1 MLRRLTT
8 AESQRL
14 VCRKAANYHC
24 RHRSTSSPV
33 ALGIDFGTDSV
44 RCMLVDLHGNLV
56 GPISSCTYAAGTI
69 SRRTGGGVHKGLEL
83 AQLPLKYC
91 LQDADDWLVSLN
103 KASKDL
109 REKAGVC
116 SSRIQSIGVS
126 FTASTVLPCD
136 AKGTPLF
143 KTDAFHGRHS
153 PHAW

>member
-1 MLRRLTT
+1 MLRYLANTGN
-8 AESQRL
+8 QRL
-14 VCRKAANYHC
+14 VFQKVASRQCR
-24 RHRSTSSPV
+24 RLSSSSPV

-44 RCMLVDLHGNLV
+44 RCMLVDLQGNLV
-56 GPISSCTYAAGTI
+56 GPISACTYAAGTI
-69 SRRTGGGVHKGLEL
+69 SRRAGGGVHKGLEL

-91 LQDADDWLVSLN
+91 LQDADDWLGSLN
-103 KASKDL
+103 KASGSL

-116 SSRIQSIGVS
+116 PSRIQSIGVS

-143 KTDAFHGRHS
+143 KTDAFSGRHS